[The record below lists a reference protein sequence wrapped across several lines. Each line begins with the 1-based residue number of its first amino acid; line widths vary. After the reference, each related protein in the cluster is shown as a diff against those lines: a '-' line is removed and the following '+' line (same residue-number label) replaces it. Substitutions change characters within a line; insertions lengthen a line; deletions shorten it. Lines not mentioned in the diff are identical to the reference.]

1 MVDIVEDFITADHVD
16 YLAGNVAKQL
26 IAVLDPTR
34 VINIYGIPRG
44 GVSAAYVVMTKL
56 NGRAKLVD
64 TPMLADVI
72 IDDLL
77 DSGETI
83 RKYKELNLNVL
94 YAVLL
99 SKRSVEDVMGII
111 VGAYATSAYSWIVF
125 PWEQSVEGS
134 AEDIPRRL
142 LQFIGEDVN
151 RGGLLETP
159 ARFLK
164 AWKHW
169 TSGYKVDVAK
179 ILKVFEDGAEGC
191 DQMVVRKDIPLYSK
205 CEHHLADIVGT
216 CTIAYIP
223 DGKVLGL
230 SKLDR
235 LVDVFA
241 RRLQVQ
247 ERLTNQI
254 ADALVEHVKPK
265 GVGVWISARHMCVES
280 RGVQH
285 QNSITITSA
294 LRGCI
299 LTEDSARA
307 EFLALARS

>member
-1 MVDIVEDFITADHVD
+1 MSAIRVRVSIETINHLASAITSQILAHKD
-16 YLAGNVAKQL
+16 LAGKNVIKL
-26 IAVLDPTR
+26 
-34 VINIYGIPRG
+34 YGIPRG
-44 GVSAAYVVMTKL
+44 GIPVAWAVSQFLLERGYVVDS
-56 NGRAKLVD
+56 AED
-64 TPMLADVI
+64 ADVI
-72 IDDLL
+72 VDDIQ
-77 DSGETI
+77 DSGQTLARYAHLGKVFAVLISKKDYEP
-83 RKYKELNLNVL
+83 NVL
-94 YAVLL
+94 
-99 SKRSVEDVMGII
+99 
-111 VGAYATSAYSWIVF
+111 VGYYDTSSAWHVF
-125 PWEQSVEGS
+125 PWEHTVEHS

-142 LQFIGEDVN
+142 LQFVGEN
-151 RGGLLETP
+151 PERGGLIETP
-159 ARFLK
+159 KRFLK
-164 AWKHW
+164 AWQHW
-169 TSGYKVDVAK
+169 TSGYGVDVASV
-179 ILKVFEDGAEGC
+179 LKVFEDGAEGC
-191 DQMVVRKDIPLYSK
+191 DQMVVRKDIPLYSH
-205 CEHHLADIVGT
+205 CEHHLAAIFGT

-254 ADALVEHVKPK
+254 ADALWEHVKPK
-265 GVGVWISARHMCVES
+265 GVGVWINARHMCVES

-285 QNSITITSA
+285 RDSSTITTA